1 MGILFTVKM
10 SINLCYKS
18 LVSFC
23 KRESKLKLHGDG
35 ALLESQQ
42 FCNMTQY
49 WVFCVWISCVII
61 ITWQFSIHKH
71 SVQCE
76 MILLVPKCLSYF
88 LWLLPR
94 NYSEQLSSENS
105 VVCFRRPRQLEYS
118 CLTPNLC
125 LKRSSCKP
133 TS

>member
-10 SINLCYKS
+10 SICVIKS

-23 KRESKLKLHGDG
+23 KRESKLKLHVDG

-42 FCNMTQY
+42 FCNVTHN
-49 WVFCVWISCVII
+49 WEFCVRISCVII
-61 ITWQFSIHKH
+61 ITWQFSVHKH

-88 LWLLPR
+88 IWPLPR
-94 NYSEQLSSENS
+94 NYSEKLSSEYS
-105 VVCFRRPRQLEYS
+105 VVCFRRPTQLKYS
-118 CLTPNLC
+118 CLTPNSC
-125 LKRSSCKP
+125 LKWSSCKP
-133 TS
+133 IS